1 MFHVSV
7 VCSFRVLVKEKPSA
21 CFQRRCEILEQKL
34 SKQKE
39 EATQLQR
46 KLHFITKKE
55 EQRLALQRQASQQRS
70 PADQQ

>member
-7 VCSFRVLVKEKPSA
+7 VCSFRVKEKPSA
-21 CFQRRCEILEQKL
+21 YFQRRCEILEQKL
-34 SKQKE
+34 LKQKE

-46 KLHFITKKE
+46 KLCFITKKE

-70 PADQQ
+70 PASQQ